1 MMYKEISLLLKKIGI
16 DLEKIKMKKDDV
28 VDFSD
33 ITLEGEMPGENSEK
47 EISHKGDLEFTI
59 YNDEETLENIYYKLK
74 SIYGDTR
81 HIIKQEAILENNIKK
96 VYRYVPI
103 SKIDIMVTNHS
114 RNDKIRDKFKDAL
127 PIIEYIYFK
136 EFKDFDKIRLEYLLK
151 DYDNE
156 KYDEIEKLQK
166 ELFEKEP
173 FKITYEEDVFY
184 EIYYLKEENRYVL
197 MICTEDIVFKQI
209 QYILQK
215 KVEYY
220 LSKNEQYIYTGISN
234 LEYSEN
240 FLYKEEIQ
248 ELEDILWYFTK
259 SWPITYEL
267 YNNEGEYSLEIV
279 GNIEIYN
286 GLTSIYRIKL
296 KNKEKAAEY
305 LKLAKALMTL
315 EKDTNK
321 YLKFTP
327 IISEKEGLKFRYS
340 GNDIVLKDIPDF
352 LIINYVKLYEET
364 MAYID
369 ENMSKKLKLEILT
382 GEKAKKEEKLN
393 DLQNYITSFLD
404 SKRTFFGKFRYFF
417 GKDPL
422 KQLEQKEQQEE
433 REKKEQ
439 RDKKEKNKEE
449 LSKIEEER
457 KEIEELKEKI
467 NLKRDFCTIEEYIFL
482 YKEYEKQNKKLKF
495 YLRDISVLEHIIE
508 NLDRNIRNGMEYI
521 KEISIEKKSLIGFF
535 KYTNKDK
542 KDVIAKAESEFKE
555 EKMHKIFNYDLDF
568 LKFAEDMDKEIRKSL
583 DNNEISSVYLAINGM
598 LKYMNK
604 FREYQ
609 KNDDNDVNMKEYYQ
623 ELELYLKD
631 LKNKYVKIYGENA
644 VDYDIFGNSQN
655 FKQTRYLGE
664 KAFREEDRELYKEMK
679 FKKNMVLDDLINII
693 KENLAKLEDAIDK
706 TVVDMELDV
715 YKIVNWTAKLKENNI
730 EIYNFNINE
739 EKINI
744 GKEDK
749 TYNLYHLN
757 IPNEA
762 NMVPLTNI
770 TFYTNNNKTLPLGM
784 DVSTQVLLDMSKFN
798 FVVSEYISTKINVV
812 EGIYSNIKNLNIYR
826 YRSYLKK

>member
-16 DLEKIKMKKDDV
+16 DLEKIKAKKDYV
-28 VDFSD
+28 VDFNDLS
-33 ITLEGEMPGENSEK
+33 LEPESSEK
-47 EISHKGDLEFTI
+47 GVI

-74 SIYGDTR
+74 SVYGDKR

-96 VYRYVPI
+96 VYRYIPI

-127 PIIEYIYFK
+127 PIIEYIYSK

-151 DYDNE
+151 DYNDE
-156 KYDEIEKLQK
+156 KYEEVEKLQK
-166 ELFEKEP
+166 RLFEKEP
-173 FKITYEEDVFY
+173 FRITYEEDVFY

-197 MICTEDIVFKQI
+197 MICTEDIVFKEI

-220 LSKNEQYIYTGISN
+220 ITKDEQYIYAGIAN

-240 FLYKEEIQ
+240 FLSNEEIQ
-248 ELEDILWYFTK
+248 ELEDVLWYFTK
-259 SWPITYEL
+259 AWPVTYEL
-267 YNNEGEYSLEIV
+267 YNNKSEYSLEVV
-279 GNIEIYN
+279 GNFEIYN
-286 GLTSIYRIKL
+286 GLTSIYRVQL
-296 KNKEKAAEY
+296 KSKEKAAEY
-305 LKLAKALMTL
+305 LKLAKALMAL

-321 YLKFTP
+321 YLRFTP

-369 ENMSKKLKLEILT
+369 ENMSKKLKLETLT
-382 GEKAKKEEKLN
+382 EQKAEKEEKLN
-393 DLQNYITSFLD
+393 NLQNYITTFLD

-422 KQLEQKEQQEE
+422 KQLEQKEKKEE
-433 REKKEQ
+433 KQKLENEEENLENREK
-439 RDKKEKNKEE
+439 R
-449 LSKIEEER
+449 EEER
-457 KEIEELKEKI
+457 KEIEELKERI

-482 YKEYEKQNKKLKF
+482 YKEYEKQNKKLKS
-495 YLRDISVLEHIIE
+495 YLKDISVLEHIIE

-521 KEISIEKKSLIGFF
+521 REISIEKKSLIGFF

-542 KDVIAKAESEFKE
+542 KEAILKAEEEFKE

-568 LKFAEDMDKEIRKSL
+568 LKFAEDIDKEIRNSL
-583 DNNEISSVYLAINGM
+583 DSDELSSIYLAINGM

-604 FREYQ
+604 LREYENNEN
-609 KNDDNDVNMKEYYQ
+609 KNMKEYYQ

-631 LKNKYVKIYGENA
+631 LKNKYIEIYGENA

-679 FKKNMVLDDLINII
+679 FKKNMTVDELVNIMR
-693 KENLAKLEDAIDK
+693 ENLAKLESSIDK

-730 EIYNFNINE
+730 DIYNFNINE

-757 IPNEA
+757 IPNGS

-798 FVVSEYISTKINVV
+798 FVVSEYISTKINVL
-812 EGIYSNIKNLNIYR
+812 EDMYAKTKNLNIYR
-826 YRSYLKK
+826 YRAYLKKE